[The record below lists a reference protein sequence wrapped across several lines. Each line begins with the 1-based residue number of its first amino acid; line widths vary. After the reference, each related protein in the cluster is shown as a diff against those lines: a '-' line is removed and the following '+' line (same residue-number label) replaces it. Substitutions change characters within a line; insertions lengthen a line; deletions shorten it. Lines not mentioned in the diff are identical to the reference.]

1 MSGRWIGALVVWI
14 GALEPAAEAVP
25 GVTLTATGT
34 CPGTVEFRASGGT
47 PGGVFAAVRA
57 PGAGAVYVPSGPCI
71 GTQLGLNASVRLLAE
86 RRFDA
91 SGTFV
96 AVATLGAGSCGR
108 HYQVLDLSDCS
119 TSDVA
124 VR

>member
-1 MSGRWIGALVVWI
+1 MTGRWMWALV
-14 GALEPAAEAVP
+14 ALAWLPGREAAAVP
-25 GVTLTATGT
+25 GVTLTAVGT

-57 PGAGAVYVPSGPCI
+57 PGPGAVFVPSGPCI

-91 SGTFV
+91 AGNFV
-96 AVATLGAGSCGR
+96 AVATLGSGSCGLY
-108 HYQVLDLSDCS
+108 YQVLDQTDCS
-119 TSDVA
+119 TSA
-124 VR
+124 VVVR